1 MVKTKLIWT
10 KNICKNTFCKQLLRN
25 TKIINLEEDIM
36 YLLKKNNFS

>member
-1 MVKTKLIWT
+1 MNKKTHVKK
-10 KNICKNTFCKQLLRN
+10 TFLNAVSDLRN